1 VAIFAFQKNGQ
12 LRQDNKSLLDEFGD
26 SGLISAQSDGQNDK
40 RGNLK
45 NYNTQMALVNDG
57 IGDNGNINKKQ
68 ESYVT
73 QSLDFFAKIG
83 KDLFGIERE
92 TIFRPINK
100 IIGISGNIE
109 TPKIIKVPE
118 DYKSIQLAIENAEA
132 GDTIQVAEGEYAENI
147 VMKEG
152 VNVIGASAE
161 STIINGNNYGNVV
174 SFKSGIT
181 NKTLLMGFTIKNS
194 GKNLS
199 GILIEDS
206 SPLVGGNI
214 LVENEYGI
222 YIKGNSSPVIRKN
235 ILHFNNK
242 SIQIYNFEKLSNQN
256 GSEQEIETKRDISG
270 RSQDGSAQEYVA
282 NSNKEERK
290 EYKVVIVDNLII
302 DNKVGIDL
310 YNSSALINHN
320 TISYNNHYKT
330 YLGPTYGIYLA
341 QSSAKITNNI
351 ITDSGICDLCAG
363 ISVDAGSE
371 GVVISYNDVWNNKNN
386 FVCFGECAIEDNN
399 ISQDPLYIDPVN
411 GNYRLDKESALIER
425 AGDGLDI
432 GIRW

>member
-242 SIQIYNFEKLSNQN
+242 GIQVYNFEKQEAFGQEEKELS
-256 GSEQEIETKRDISG
+256 SEASELSSFSSLAKPII
-270 RSQDGSAQEYVA
+270 
-282 NSNKEERK
+282 
-290 EYKVVIVDNLII
+290 IDNLIT
-302 DNKVGIDL
+302 DNKIGIDL
-310 YNSSALINHN
+310 YNSSALIDHN

-330 YLGPTYGIYLA
+330 YLGPTYGIYLV

-351 ITDSGICDLCAG
+351 ITDNGICDLCAG
-363 ISVDAGSE
+363 ISADVESK
-371 GVVISYNDVWNNKNN
+371 GVIMSYNDIWNNKNN
-386 FVCFGECAIEDNN
+386 FVCFGECVIEDSN
-399 ISQDPLYIDPVN
+399 ISEDPLFVDSMN
-411 GNYRLDKESALIER
+411 GDYKLSGESGLI
-425 AGDGLDI
+425 GKSKGGLDI
-432 GIRW
+432 GIRWE

>member
-1 VAIFAFQKNGQ
+1 
-12 LRQDNKSLLDEFGD
+12 
-26 SGLISAQSDGQNDK
+26 
-40 RGNLK
+40 
-45 NYNTQMALVNDG
+45 
-57 IGDNGNINKKQ
+57 
-68 ESYVT
+68 
-73 QSLDFFAKIG
+73 
-83 KDLFGIERE
+83 
-92 TIFRPINK
+92 
-100 IIGISGNIE
+100 
-109 TPKIIKVPE
+109 
-118 DYKSIQLAIENAEA
+118 
-132 GDTIQVAEGEYAENI
+132 
-147 VMKEG
+147 MKEG
-152 VNVIGASAE
+152 VNVIGANAE
-161 STIINGNNYGNVV
+161 STIINANNYGNVV
-174 SFKSGIT
+174 SFKNGIT